1 MQQEIAKFENF
12 EDVVVKDGQS
22 VAGLSGLVS
31 TRFRRCRR
39 WVLSWKAVELGR
51 LDMYTNMIK
60 RYVFDMDLRFGS
72 KFSRLKVG
80 DFDNPQSKNGE
91 ITFVGQRG
99 TNSFRQEVAPR
110 RPTHCGARH

>member
-1 MQQEIAKFENF
+1 MRCSRRRTFDAYRRRLFTTALGEIAEEVLRQIGLSRLLHCLQQEVAKFENF

-60 RYVFDMDLRFGS
+60 RYV
-72 KFSRLKVG
+72 
-80 DFDNPQSKNGE
+80 
-91 ITFVGQRG
+91 
-99 TNSFRQEVAPR
+99 
-110 RPTHCGARH
+110 